1 MLGHCCA
8 IWMVFKAYRPAM
20 WPKKILNN
28 NTLLLRVLFGQI
40 WGHLEA
46 KLGLSWSMFG
56 SLGAMLGHVEPML
69 NLFWALV
76 GPN

>member
-28 NTLLLRVLFGQI
+28 NTLLLRVFFARFGAI
-40 WGHLEA
+40 W
-46 KLGLSWSMFG
+46 KPSWAYVG
-56 SLGAMLGHVEPML
+56 PELVHVWLVGGHV
-69 NLFWALV
+69 
-76 GPN
+76 GPC